1 MRMLVAL
8 VLGATSCEV
17 LGYNETMNYNMVRPG
32 WEYMTDGLMA
42 RSQDAT
48 QEPFQ
53 PSGPNALCAQSQEL
67 TNAAIAAFDLDV
79 GYTFPTSQDRVQTAE
94 PQFDALFAPDP
105 SVVSAQIA
113 HNPFSFLISFAT
125 GALEYPSYMSTDI
138 ISDIGVAIS
147 KCSSLLACVLTVVFL
162 IKACAFSVHL
172 IICISTFVAR
182 VTVKLAPLL
191 IKAFSL
197 RVKLLMFYCVVRPVC
212 LLIAYLFTFSVGT
225 VSLPIWLLVIT
236 FNALLR
242 RFMRVFGYND
252 TCESA
257 LMMDGDADNADW
269 DARKYPKCRPFH
281 GQKGVAFEKFVQDF
295 GAAMAMELDENGVD
309 LDETMRGVDEGGD
322 EFLANGGAALNAA
335 GTRRRVKRLKLLY
348 GWIYKHVTDLR
359 LREMLDAEARNDG
372 RAAFRLLVT
381 HCRRAITDLEIASH
395 DAKWNEASI
404 AGSVG
409 IKLDSIILFTR
420 YLKGL
425 NARRPVAMR
434 KDANELTKKLLLS
447 ITPQLNAQMAADAF
461 KELRADAA
469 HQSFHDATAGTR
481 DFDAAEQEI
490 DETWRALF
498 EAGAIKPA
506 APLHRTARVEGA
518 ALLDGDPDDGAL
530 AAGDGRPR
538 KIFNAAEMRAM
549 AICWCCRGLG
559 HLAEQCPSAPGI
571 RPIGTCID
579 MLRAS
584 ASTSRPSGGKGRGGG
599 KGDRFGKGRGGSF
612 RPRFG
617 RGFGGRGSALHVND
631 VDSYVTDNGLALD
644 EEGYVYNA
652 DGECIG
658 HLNENL
664 HSESEPAP
672 TDAGKDDGND
682 DAEDNVHVIDDGDG
696 WVSSLIVGEGDSDCS
711 EASSSSV
718 SSPIMWSWPFA
729 SPPPSEDPAP
739 SPLPSDDGQD
749 TIAFTAPIPPAFR
762 FSREVDQSDSFT
774 HHSDSCDCCR
784 PLNLERL
791 QGCMPMFNSMM
802 DSGYDGATAIRFAKL
817 AEAASRASRPS
828 SDAYSPPN
836 PEPQRPEPSFCKL
849 CRRANCICEDGVE
862 DWCNQCDEA
871 YAECSCGWDESDMP
885 TSSVPF
891 SLFESMPNAQEV
903 CPSVTQST
911 KKSSGWRKTI
921 WSGVAAMLLLLTPP
935 VSDLLL
941 TPSVTAISAG
951 LGVIELES
959 ALPMKTGTT
968 IFDQRASPSDLIVDC
983 GATKHCQPDV
993 SALSEITETS
1003 PQRYIRVGNNAHRE
1017 ITAVGNMNVKV
1028 PTRRY
1033 TVRKNK
1039 KRVVN
1044 GTETMHLTNVLVV
1057 PDMPCRLFSS
1067 RWGHEHDGI
1076 KTFLND
1082 DQCLQLPSGSFVP
1095 FKTSPKHFLVE
1106 TAAAVSTAEGDDAD
1120 LMHARLGH
1128 FSAARINATLTRGSH
1143 SFEGIKHD
1151 PLTCEACLLNRRR
1164 KTVPKSTTM
1173 PREYKYFGERVC
1185 SDTCGPFPKSPG
1197 GFEYAVCFYDCYSK
1211 YVAVYYLKAS
1221 DAAEIKLAH
1230 QTFLTDHKRFLTRTV
1245 THGVVDEWHTDNGT
1259 GFTATDMDNFCAELG
1274 TRRSYSVPYEPTR
1287 NANAER
1293 VWGIL
1298 LRPTR
1303 HMMAHA
1309 GNDTV
1314 KEGLWPF
1321 AMNQSA
1327 LIHNSLASSGF
1338 HPPMA
1343 PLEML
1348 TGTAPTLD
1356 IFKTMFCDAYAIL
1369 QEDEIPTKVSSTRDS
1384 HQMCQL
1390 WIRCPAE
1397 RTFCVCS

>member
-461 KELRADAA
+461 KE
-469 HQSFHDATAGTR
+469 
-481 DFDAAEQEI
+481 
-490 DETWRALF
+490 
-498 EAGAIKPA
+498 
-506 APLHRTARVEGA
+506 
-518 ALLDGDPDDGAL
+518 
-530 AAGDGRPR
+530 
-538 KIFNAAEMRAM
+538 
-549 AICWCCRGLG
+549 
-559 HLAEQCPSAPGI
+559 
-571 RPIGTCID
+571 
-579 MLRAS
+579 
-584 ASTSRPSGGKGRGGG
+584 TS
-599 KGDRFGKGRGGSF
+599 
-612 RPRFG
+612 
-617 RGFGGRGSALHVND
+617 
-631 VDSYVTDNGLALD
+631 
-644 EEGYVYNA
+644 
-652 DGECIG
+652 
-658 HLNENL
+658 
-664 HSESEPAP
+664 
-672 TDAGKDDGND
+672 
-682 DAEDNVHVIDDGDG
+682 
-696 WVSSLIVGEGDSDCS
+696 
-711 EASSSSV
+711 
-718 SSPIMWSWPFA
+718 
-729 SPPPSEDPAP
+729 
-739 SPLPSDDGQD
+739 
-749 TIAFTAPIPPAFR
+749 
-762 FSREVDQSDSFT
+762 
-774 HHSDSCDCCR
+774 
-784 PLNLERL
+784 
-791 QGCMPMFNSMM
+791 
-802 DSGYDGATAIRFAKL
+802 
-817 AEAASRASRPS
+817 
-828 SDAYSPPN
+828 
-836 PEPQRPEPSFCKL
+836 
-849 CRRANCICEDGVE
+849 
-862 DWCNQCDEA
+862 
-871 YAECSCGWDESDMP
+871 
-885 TSSVPF
+885 
-891 SLFESMPNAQEV
+891 
-903 CPSVTQST
+903 
-911 KKSSGWRKTI
+911 
-921 WSGVAAMLLLLTPP
+921 
-935 VSDLLL
+935 
-941 TPSVTAISAG
+941 
-951 LGVIELES
+951 
-959 ALPMKTGTT
+959 
-968 IFDQRASPSDLIVDC
+968 
-983 GATKHCQPDV
+983 
-993 SALSEITETS
+993 
-1003 PQRYIRVGNNAHRE
+1003 
-1017 ITAVGNMNVKV
+1017 
-1028 PTRRY
+1028 
-1033 TVRKNK
+1033 
-1039 KRVVN
+1039 
-1044 GTETMHLTNVLVV
+1044 
-1057 PDMPCRLFSS
+1057 
-1067 RWGHEHDGI
+1067 
-1076 KTFLND
+1076 
-1082 DQCLQLPSGSFVP
+1082 
-1095 FKTSPKHFLVE
+1095 
-1106 TAAAVSTAEGDDAD
+1106 
-1120 LMHARLGH
+1120 
-1128 FSAARINATLTRGSH
+1128 
-1143 SFEGIKHD
+1143 
-1151 PLTCEACLLNRRR
+1151 
-1164 KTVPKSTTM
+1164 
-1173 PREYKYFGERVC
+1173 
-1185 SDTCGPFPKSPG
+1185 
-1197 GFEYAVCFYDCYSK
+1197 
-1211 YVAVYYLKAS
+1211 
-1221 DAAEIKLAH
+1221 
-1230 QTFLTDHKRFLTRTV
+1230 
-1245 THGVVDEWHTDNGT
+1245 
-1259 GFTATDMDNFCAELG
+1259 
-1274 TRRSYSVPYEPTR
+1274 
-1287 NANAER
+1287 
-1293 VWGIL
+1293 
-1298 LRPTR
+1298 
-1303 HMMAHA
+1303 
-1309 GNDTV
+1309 
-1314 KEGLWPF
+1314 
-1321 AMNQSA
+1321 
-1327 LIHNSLASSGF
+1327 
-1338 HPPMA
+1338 
-1343 PLEML
+1343 
-1348 TGTAPTLD
+1348 
-1356 IFKTMFCDAYAIL
+1356 
-1369 QEDEIPTKVSSTRDS
+1369 
-1384 HQMCQL
+1384 
-1390 WIRCPAE
+1390 
-1397 RTFCVCS
+1397 